1 MEPVH
6 LVTDKEKIAD
16 IVLLPGDPLRA
27 KYIAENFLENAE
39 LVNTIRNMFAFTGT
53 YKGRKITVMGSGMG
67 MPSMGI
73 YSYELFHFY
82 DVKKIIR
89 IGTSGAYKSDVHV
102 GDVVLSTAAYTPSNF
117 AYSYSN
123 ENIHLEKADEKLTNT
138 IDDTAKELGINIVK
152 GPTITN
158 DVFDVYVNID
168 HIKNASPIDSE
179 LLAKEMEA
187 FALFHI
193 AKKENKQAA
202 ALISVVDSD
211 FEDVIITPEERETKL
226 NDMIKLALESIIKED

>member
-6 LVTDKEKIAD
+6 LVTNKENIAER
-16 IVLLPGDPLRA
+16 VLLPGDPLRA
-27 KYIAENFLENAE
+27 KYIAENFLENAQ
-39 LVNTIRNMFAFTGT
+39 LVNTIRNMFAYTGT
-53 YKGRKITVMGSGMG
+53 YKGVKVTVMGSGMG

-73 YSYELFHFY
+73 YAYELYHFY
-82 DVKKIIR
+82 NVNKIIR

-123 ENIHLEKADEKLTNT
+123 EQIHIEEASQELNNKISETASELNISLL
-138 IDDTAKELGINIVK
+138 K

-168 HIKNASPIDSE
+168 HIKKHNPLDE
-179 LLAKEMEA
+179 QLLAKEMEA
-187 FALFHI
+187 FALFQI
-193 AKKENKQAA
+193 ARKENKEAA
-202 ALISVVDSD
+202 ALISVVDSN
-211 FEDVIITPEERETKL
+211 FEDVIITPEDRETKL
-226 NDMIKLALESIIKED
+226 NNMIKLALESIIK

>member
-1 MEPVH
+1 MNPIH
-6 LVTDKEKIAD
+6 LITDKENIAD

-27 KYIAENFLENAE
+27 KYIAENFLEGAE

-73 YSYELFHFY
+73 YAYELYHFY

-89 IGTSGAYKSDVHV
+89 IGTSGAYKDTVHI
-102 GDVVLSTAAYTPSNF
+102 GDVVLSTSAYTPSNY
-117 AYSYSN
+117 AYAYSN
-123 ENIHLEKADEKLTNT
+123 ENTHIEKASETLTNT
-138 IDDTAKELGINIVK
+138 IDNTAKELGINIVK
-152 GPTITN
+152 GPTLTN

-168 HIKNASPIDSE
+168 HLKNTCPIDSE

-193 AKKENKQAA
+193 AKKENREAGGA
-202 ALISVVDSD
+202 GRGR
-211 FEDVIITPEERETKL
+211 EGHRER
-226 NDMIKLALESIIKED
+226 

>member
-1 MEPVH
+1 MEAVH
-6 LVTDKEKIAD
+6 LVTDKENIAE

-27 KYIAENFLENAE
+27 KYIAENFLEDAK

-53 YKGRKITVMGSGMG
+53 YKGKKITVMGSGMG

-73 YSYELFHFY
+73 YAYELFHIY

-89 IGTSGAYKSDVHV
+89 IGTSGAGNKDVHI
-102 GDVVLSTAAYTPSNF
+102 GDVVLSTAAYTPSNY

-123 ENIHLEKADEKLTNT
+123 ENKHLEEAS
-138 IDDTAKELGINIVK
+138 KELTDTIEKTAHEIGINIIK
-152 GPTITN
+152 GTTLTN

-168 HIKNASPIDSE
+168 HLKQNYPIDN

-193 AKKENKQAA
+193 ARKEGKEAS
-202 ALISVVDSD
+202 ALISVVDSEY
-211 FEDVIITPEERETKL
+211 EDTQISPEDRETKL
-226 NDMIKLALESIIKED
+226 NNMIILALESIIK